1 MRITRIE
8 IEGRQGRYATITRR
22 RGRSDIEVTVL
33 TPRCP
38 QGTLLTVTARGDEA
52 GEKVRRAFADYL
64 HRMLEGREGTRGDV
78 EDYCRELERFAD

>member
-22 RGRSDIEVTVL
+22 RGSQNTEVTVL

-38 QGTLLTVTARGDEA
+38 AGPTMDIAARGDEV
-52 GEKVRRAFADYL
+52 GEKVRPAFAGYL
-64 HRMLEGREGTRGDV
+64 HRVLEGHEGTNGDIETYRV
-78 EDYCRELERFAD
+78 ELERFAD